1 MYVSLWNNGVEASF
15 SGYRRTPV
23 EMEVSAGRAFNA
35 TDLSWPV
42 VSYSPM
48 HITHLKI
55 HQQVWGEAVLECALD
70 YAITGSF
77 RQGDVISIGASS
89 ITATLGGMANS
100 FIGRAAEITVE
111 TFDAFMEKHP
121 GATLR
126 EIWDSAFVAGHQTAH
141 TLLTGEME

>member
-1 MYVSLWNNGVEASF
+1 MYVSLWANGVEASF
-15 SGYRRTPV
+15 PGYCRTPV

-35 TDLSWPV
+35 ACLSWPV
-42 VSYSPM
+42 SAYASM
-48 HITHLKI
+48 HVTHLKL
-55 HQQVWGEAVLECALD
+55 HQQMWDEAVLECALD
-70 YAITGSF
+70 CPITGSL
-77 RQGDVISIGASS
+77 RQGDAVTVNASS
-89 ITATLGGMANS
+89 INATLGGMVNS
-100 FIGRAAEITVE
+100 FIGRAAEVTVE